1 MTRNFDNL
9 NFGKAAPPSLEE
21 LSKNQPPTLRGL
33 LREHKK
39 AVTVLHDSI
48 EEGGIPLNKNTL
60 AVALGV
66 AGIIGTAIYAGSVPT
81 DVVHAAGLPF
91 IGGHAASVGSGA
103 GLQGMVPNFGL
114 DKPVSTTVIPG
125 IDNPVGKY
133 FADAYGPNVSDVDS
147 LVIEGTVIRPNDGIF
162 HSDSAAMLDIRAL
175 GVVKDKDGSISIMG
189 LTERDFFS
197 GVELARSGNKLA
209 ILPLILQDTSVG
221 VNING
226 KFREL
231 YKLPPENSGKQAN
244 GGDQLASFLKGDPKP
259 IPEGT
264 PESKSTGTPAP
275 DGTPVVKA
283 TNSPA
288 GTIDG
293 TSTAQ
298 PTAKA
303 TNEAVV
309 TQDISKLPADIQSI
323 GPDAKYFQ
331 IQPDKSV
338 IDTRD
343 GSTAY
348 DKDGKLVE
356 FKYGN
361 WSGGVA
367 GLEATQMDGTRCM
380 LEKSSCVKPFISP
393 AYKGLNVY
401 RVDSVSTGAFIRR
414 PMADPNNGDVFGKSA
429 DFVIMNTLSKKGE
442 PMLFEM
448 PVQILEPRHGPA
460 NMASTGFLIGN
471 LQTGKTGL
479 SNYNEM
485 LTGDLAN
492 LFKVGTELDLCVI
505 PKLFGTENFPS
516 SMPTNP
522 PPIYYIETIR
532 FYLNVQYR
540 NDLLSF
546 LNGSVDYSKTNND
559 KRPTIFF
566 WGNW

>member
-1 MTRNFDNL
+1 MLRKIVCFQTLSFVVFL
-9 NFGKAAPPSLEE
+9 LSSCSSLPTPTQPSTPVEITNVPTVRPSE
-21 LSKNQPPTLRGL
+21 TPKPTL
-33 LREHKK
+33 E
-39 AVTVLHDSI
+39 AV
-48 EEGGIPLNKNTL
+48 L
-60 AVALGV
+60 A
-66 AGIIGTAIYAGSVPT
+66 TPSMTTVPT
-81 DVVHAAGLPF
+81 AAIDVSPTL
-91 IGGHAASVGSGA
+91 GSTNT
-103 GLQGMVPNFGL
+103 P
-114 DKPVSTTVIPG
+114 K
-125 IDNPVGKY
+125 
-133 FADAYGPNVSDVDS
+133 
-147 LVIEGTVIRPNDGIF
+147 IE
-162 HSDSAAMLDIRAL
+162 A
-175 GVVKDKDGSISIMG
+175 
-189 LTERDFFS
+189 
-197 GVELARSGNKLA
+197 
-209 ILPLILQDTSVG
+209 
-221 VNING
+221 
-226 KFREL
+226 
-231 YKLPPENSGKQAN
+231 
-244 GGDQLASFLKGDPKP
+244 
-259 IPEGT
+259 T
-264 PESKSTGTPAP
+264 P
-275 DGTPVVKA
+275 
-283 TNSPA
+283 
-288 GTIDG
+288 
-293 TSTAQ
+293 
-298 PTAKA
+298 
-303 TNEAVV
+303 
-309 TQDISKLPADIQSI
+309 DISKLPADIQSI

-429 DFVIMNTLSKKGE
+429 DFVIMKTLSKKGE